1 MFSLKKTSCL
11 SLKKALVWKYVKS
24 HCFFLYFRHNFLT
37 FMDKNTDK
45 GKTVQ
50 AYPDIPPRT
59 FDLLPRYIEKYGKKK
74 AMFACKVEGDWKKYQ
89 ARDFVKMTDTISQGL
104 MGLGVA
110 KGDRVAVISNNCP
123 QWNMVDFAVQQIGGI
138 LVPIYPT
145 VRQSDYEYIIN
156 HAEPK
161 IIFVEGSLLLKKVK
175 SVIDQMPEKPRVF
188 VFNPVEGMMTLRG
201 LMVSVKIDKKSQAAL
216 QSRKD
221 SVSHYDVA
229 TIIYTSGTLGT
240 PKGVMLT
247 HSNLMNCIAYYG
259 PHYPVPS
266 SHKVVS
272 FLPLSHIY
280 ERSVLYTHL
289 YLGNSTYYVE
299 NFGTIMRDLADVKPE
314 HFTTVPRVVEKVYNG
329 FMRKGDKLK
338 GAKKRIF
345 QWAFKL
351 AERYDETGKKN
362 GRAYRFKLYWANR
375 LVFKDVRKAF
385 GGRLEFIISGGASL
399 QPRLVRLF
407 AAMDIPIIEGYG
419 LTETSPVICTNS
431 LALGIIKAGT
441 VGVPCDSVNIK
452 IDPETGEILVKGSA
466 VMKGYYKNEEKTKE
480 AIDEDGYF
488 HTGDIGEFDEDGLLK
503 ITGRMK
509 EIFKDSMGKYISPAL
524 IEAKFTESPL
534 ISMMMVVGENQKF
547 AAALIV
553 PNFENLKN
561 WCEENHIAY
570 TGNAEIIKDKKIIDR
585 YRKEVDHYNKF
596 FGDYEKVKRFELVG
610 REWTIEEGE
619 ITPSLKLRRKIVA
632 EHFQSMID
640 AMFAE

>member
-1 MFSLKKTSCL
+1 MKIIHNFAELILNMEKKTE
-11 SLKKALVWKYVKS
+11 
-24 HCFFLYFRHNFLT
+24 
-37 FMDKNTDK
+37 K

-59 FDLLPRYIEKYGKKK
+59 FDLLPRFVEKYGKKK
-74 AMFACKVEGDWKKYQ
+74 TMFACKVDGEWKKYK
-89 ARDFVKMTDTISQGL
+89 AREFVKMTDVVSQGL
-104 MGLGVA
+104 IGLGVA

-161 IIFVEGSLLLKKVK
+161 IIFVEGSLLLNKVK
-175 SVIDQMPEKPRVF
+175 GVLDKMTEKPKVF
-188 VFNPVEGMMTLRG
+188 VFNPVAGQLTLRG
-201 LMVSVKIDKKSQAAL
+201 LMVSVKIDKKSLAAL

-221 SVSHYDVA
+221 SVSIHDVA

-247 HSNLMNCIAYYG
+247 HFNLMSCVAHYG

-289 YLGNSTYYVE
+289 YLGNATYYVE
-299 NFGTIMRDLADVKPE
+299 NFGTIMRDIADIKPE
-314 HFTTVPRVVEKVYNG
+314 HFTTVPRVIEKVYNG
-329 FMRKGDKLK
+329 IMRKGDKMK
-338 GAKKRIF
+338 GVKKRIF
-345 QWAFKL
+345 HWAFQL

-362 GRAYRFKLYWANR
+362 GRTYRFKLYIANR

-385 GGRLEFIISGGASL
+385 GGHMEFIISGGASL

-419 LTETSPVICTNS
+419 LTETSPVIATNS
-431 LALGIIKAGT
+431 IALGIIKAGT
-441 VGVPCDSVNIK
+441 VGVPCDSVQFK
-452 IDPETGEILVKGSA
+452 IDPDSGEILVKGSA
-466 VMKGYYKNEEKTKE
+466 VMKGYYKNEEQTKL
-480 AIDEDGYF
+480 AIDEEGYF

-524 IEAKFTESPL
+524 IEGKFTESPL

-553 PNFENLKN
+553 PNFENLKT
-561 WCEENHIAY
+561 WCEENHITY
-570 TGNAEIIKDKKIIDR
+570 TTNAEMIKDKKVTDR
-585 YRKEVDHYNKF
+585 YRKEVEAYNKY
-596 FGDYEKVKRFELVG
+596 FGDFEKVKRFELVD

-619 ITPSLKLRRKIVA
+619 ITPSLKLRRKVVA
-632 EHFQSMID
+632 EHYQDLID
-640 AMFAE
+640 VMFAE

>member
-1 MFSLKKTSCL
+1 
-11 SLKKALVWKYVKS
+11 
-24 HCFFLYFRHNFLT
+24 
-37 FMDKNTDK
+37 MDTYSNK

-59 FDLLPRYIEKYGKKK
+59 FDLLPRFVEKYGKKK
-74 AMFACKVEGDWKKYQ
+74 AMFASKVDGEWKKYIS
-89 ARDFVKMTDTISQGL
+89 RDFVKMTDTISQGL
-104 MGLGVA
+104 MGLGVG

-123 QWNMVDFAVQQIGGI
+123 QWNMVDFAVQQIGAI

-145 VRQSDYEYIIN
+145 VRQSDFEHILN

-161 IIFVEGSLLLKKVK
+161 IVFVEGSLLHKKVK
-175 SVIDQMPEKPRVF
+175 GILDAMPVRPKEF
-188 VFNPVEGMMTLRG
+188 TFNPVEGMMTLRG
-201 LMVSVKIDKKSQAAL
+201 LMVSVKIDKKSLANLQAH
-216 QSRKD
+216 KD
-221 SVSHYDVA
+221 AVDPEDVA

-247 HSNLMNCIAYYG
+247 HYNLMSCVAHYG

-299 NFGTIMRDLADVKPE
+299 NFGTIMRDIADIKPE
-314 HFTTVPRVVEKVYNG
+314 HFTTVPRVIEKVYNG
-329 FMRKGDKLK
+329 IIRKGDKLK

-345 QWAFKL
+345 IWAFKL
-351 AERYDETGKKN
+351 AERYDETGIKKN
-362 GRAYRFKLYWANR
+362 RAYRFKLYWANR

-407 AAMDIPIIEGYG
+407 AAMNIPIIEGYG
-419 LTETSPVICTNS
+419 LTETSPVIATNS

-441 VGVPCDSVNIK
+441 VGVPCGSVQFK
-452 IDPETGEILVKGSA
+452 IDPESGEILVKGSP
-466 VMKGYYKNEEKTKE
+466 VMKGYYKDEEQTKI
-480 AIDEDGYF
+480 AIDEEGYF

-524 IEAKFTESPL
+524 IENRFAESPF
-534 ISMMMVVGENQKF
+534 INSIMVVGENQKF

-553 PNFENLKN
+553 PNFEYLKT
-561 WCEENHIAY
+561 WCEENHIPY
-570 TGNAEIIKDKKIIDR
+570 TTNAEMVKNKAVTDR
-585 YRKEVDHYNKF
+585 YRKEVDSYNKY
-596 FGDYEKVKRFELVG
+596 FGDFEKVKRFELVD
-610 REWTIEEGE
+610 REWTIDEGE
-619 ITPSLKLRRKIVA
+619 VTPSLKIRRKIIA
-632 EHFQSMID
+632 EHFQGLID
-640 AMFAE
+640 GMYAE

>member
-1 MFSLKKTSCL
+1 MD
-11 SLKKALVWKYVKS
+11 KKA
-24 HCFFLYFRHNFLT
+24 N
-37 FMDKNTDK
+37 K

-59 FDLLPRYIEKYGKKK
+59 FDLLPRFVEKYGKKK
-74 AMFACKVEGDWKKYQ
+74 VMFACKVDGAWKKYIS
-89 ARDFVKMTDTISQGL
+89 RDFVKMTDVISQGL
-104 MGLGVA
+104 IGLGVG
-110 KGDRVAVISNNCP
+110 KGDCVMVISNNCP
-123 QWNMVDFAVQQIGGI
+123 QWNMVDFAVQQIGAI

-145 VRQSDYEYIIN
+145 ARQSDYEHIIH

-161 IIFVEGSLLLKKVK
+161 VVFVEGALIHKKVK
-175 SVIDQMPEKPRVF
+175 SVFDQMPVRPKEF
-188 VFNPVEGMMTLRG
+188 AFNPVEGMMTLRG
-201 LMVSVKIDKKSQAAL
+201 LMVSVKIDKKSQNAL
-216 QSRKD
+216 QSRKE
-221 SVSHYDVA
+221 SVSIHDVA

-247 HSNLMNCIAYYG
+247 HYNLMSCVANYG

-299 NFGTIMRDLADVKPE
+299 NFGTIMRDIADVKPE
-314 HFTTVPRVVEKVYNG
+314 HFTTVPRVIEKVYNG
-329 FMRKGDKLK
+329 IVRKGDKLK
-338 GAKKRIF
+338 GMKKRVF
-345 QWAFKL
+345 MWAFKL
-351 AERYDETGKKN
+351 AERYDETGIKKN
-362 GRAYRFKLYWANR
+362 RAYRFKLYWANR
-375 LVFKDVRKAF
+375 LVFRDVRKAF

-419 LTETSPVICTNS
+419 LTETSPVIATNS

-441 VGVPCDSVNIK
+441 VGVPCKSVEFK
-452 IDPETGEILVKGSA
+452 IDPESGEILVKGSA
-466 VMKGYYKNEEKTKE
+466 VMKGYYKDEEQTKI
-480 AIDEDGYF
+480 AIDEEGYF

-524 IEAKFTESPL
+524 IENRFMESAF
-534 ISMMMVVGENQKF
+534 INSIMVVGENQKF

-553 PNFENLKN
+553 PNFEHLKT
-561 WCEENHIAY
+561 WCEENHIPY
-570 TGNAEIIKDKKIIDR
+570 TTNAEMIKVKAVNDR
-585 YRKEVDHYNKF
+585 FRKEVDSYNKF
-596 FGDYEKVKRFELVG
+596 FGDYEKIKRFELLD
-610 REWTIEEGE
+610 REWTIEDGE
-619 ITPSLKLRRKIVA
+619 MTPSLKIRRKAIA
-632 EHFQSMID
+632 EHFQSLID
-640 AMFAE
+640 GMFAE

>member
-1 MFSLKKTSCL
+1 MEKKTE
-11 SLKKALVWKYVKS
+11 
-24 HCFFLYFRHNFLT
+24 
-37 FMDKNTDK
+37 K

-59 FDLLPRYIEKYGKKK
+59 FDLLPRFVEKYGKKK
-74 AMFACKVEGDWKKYQ
+74 TMFACKVDGEWKKYK
-89 ARDFVKMTDTISQGL
+89 AREFVKMTDVVSQGL
-104 MGLGVA
+104 IGLGVA

-161 IIFVEGSLLLKKVK
+161 IIFVEGSLLLNKVK
-175 SVIDQMPEKPRVF
+175 GVLDKMTEKPKVF
-188 VFNPVEGMMTLRG
+188 VFNPVAGQLTLRG
-201 LMVSVKIDKKSQAAL
+201 LMVSVKIDKKSLAAL

-221 SVSHYDVA
+221 SVSIHDVA

-247 HSNLMNCIAYYG
+247 HFNLMSCVANYG

-280 ERSVLYTHL
+280 ERSVLFTHL

-299 NFGTIMRDLADVKPE
+299 NFGTIMRDIADIKPE
-314 HFTTVPRVVEKVYNG
+314 HFTTVPRVIEKVYNG
-329 FMRKGDKLK
+329 IMRKGDKMK
-338 GAKKRIF
+338 GVKKRIF
-345 QWAFKL
+345 HWAFQL

-362 GRAYRFKLYWANR
+362 GRTYRFKLYIANR

-385 GGRLEFIISGGASL
+385 GGHMEFIISGGASL

-419 LTETSPVICTNS
+419 LTETSPVIATNS
-431 LALGIIKAGT
+431 IALGIIKAGT
-441 VGVPCDSVNIK
+441 VGVPCDSVQFK
-452 IDPETGEILVKGSA
+452 IDPDSGEILVKGSA
-466 VMKGYYKNEEKTKE
+466 VMKGYYKNEEQTKL
-480 AIDEDGYF
+480 AIDEEGYF

-524 IEAKFTESPL
+524 IEGKFTESPL

-553 PNFENLKN
+553 PNFENLKT
-561 WCEENHIAY
+561 WCEENHITY
-570 TGNAEIIKDKKIIDR
+570 TTNAEMIKDKKVTDR
-585 YRKEVDHYNKF
+585 YRKEVEAYNKY
-596 FGDYEKVKRFELVG
+596 FGDFEKVKRFELVD

-619 ITPSLKLRRKIVA
+619 ITPSLKLRRKVVA
-632 EHFQSMID
+632 EHYQDLID
-640 AMFAE
+640 VMFAE

>member
-1 MFSLKKTSCL
+1 MKIIHNFAELILNMEKKTE
-11 SLKKALVWKYVKS
+11 
-24 HCFFLYFRHNFLT
+24 
-37 FMDKNTDK
+37 K

-59 FDLLPRYIEKYGKKK
+59 FDLLPRFVEKYGKKK
-74 AMFACKVEGDWKKYQ
+74 TMFACKVDGEWKKYK
-89 ARDFVKMTDTISQGL
+89 AREFVKMTDVVSQGL
-104 MGLGVA
+104 IGLGVA

-161 IIFVEGSLLLKKVK
+161 IIFVEGSLLLNKVK
-175 SVIDQMPEKPRVF
+175 GVLDKMTEKPKVF
-188 VFNPVEGMMTLRG
+188 VFNPVAGQLTLRG
-201 LMVSVKIDKKSQAAL
+201 LMVSVKIDKKSLAAL

-221 SVSHYDVA
+221 SVSIHDVA

-247 HSNLMNCIAYYG
+247 HFNLMSCVANYG

-280 ERSVLYTHL
+280 ERSVLFTHL

-299 NFGTIMRDLADVKPE
+299 NFGTIMRDIADIKPE
-314 HFTTVPRVVEKVYNG
+314 HFTTVPRVIEKVYNG
-329 FMRKGDKLK
+329 IMRKGDKMK
-338 GAKKRIF
+338 GVKKRIF
-345 QWAFKL
+345 HWAFQL

-362 GRAYRFKLYWANR
+362 GRTYRFKLYIANR

-385 GGRLEFIISGGASL
+385 GGHMEFIISGGASL

-419 LTETSPVICTNS
+419 LTETSPVIATNS
-431 LALGIIKAGT
+431 IALGIIKAGT
-441 VGVPCDSVNIK
+441 VGVPCDSVQFK
-452 IDPETGEILVKGSA
+452 IDPDSGEILVKGSA
-466 VMKGYYKNEEKTKE
+466 VMKGYYKNEEQTKL
-480 AIDEDGYF
+480 AIDEEGYF

-524 IEAKFTESPL
+524 IEGKFTESPL

-553 PNFENLKN
+553 PNFENLKT
-561 WCEENHIAY
+561 WCEENHITY
-570 TGNAEIIKDKKIIDR
+570 TTNAEMIKDKKVTDR
-585 YRKEVDHYNKF
+585 YRKEVEAYNKY
-596 FGDYEKVKRFELVG
+596 FGDFEKVKRFELVD

-619 ITPSLKLRRKIVA
+619 ITPSLKLRRKVVA
-632 EHFQSMID
+632 EHYQDLID
-640 AMFAE
+640 VMFAE